1 MKDVAQETWS
11 TDVKLALQF
20 GASNFML
27 FIVNA
32 ALFLIAAAVL
42 EQTGAEVNLIFTAI
56 FCMLFGAQQ
65 AGQAAGWGP
74 DIGKGYLAAEKIF
87 AILEDPSEINAI
99 EMDAKK

>member
-1 MKDVAQETWS
+1 
-11 TDVKLALQF
+11 
-20 GASNFML
+20 
-27 FIVNA
+27 
-32 ALFLIAAAVL
+32 
-42 EQTGAEVNLIFTAI
+42 
-56 FCMLFGAQQ
+56 MLFGAQQ